1 MGNETSEKNTKKRQI
16 GQRQVISS
24 ILAGNFYENYREHLE
39 MLGVYFLK
47 KTAYQQT
54 VNNLMIETNILFQKH
69 LASNRSKMDLKN
81 LKICVDAGW
90 SSRGHYANE
99 CAFIIIDKE
108 TGLLFDLIVVTRD
121 KFSGPSGNMEAEA
134 ARIFCEKHKNTI
146 ELKAVVKDG
155 DTKLAQVFESTWK
168 SVTILKDLNHLLKN
182 LRKFIEKIKFP
193 FFKEIS
199 RSFSQWVRLKA
210 NNCWSSLEFKIQIK
224 LSLFHYLDIH
234 DFCEHDEN
242 YKHRYQFPAL
252 NITEKK
258 DLEVLKSGIRKEF
271 DEYLQV
277 LDDNLKKTEKKI
289 IQGLFAGEEKQY
301 WEDVCNALQEKINYF
316 SKIRILFVPTPDQ
329 YFTQYEVENES
340 KYNLTP
346 QFIELKN
353 LIFKIVNKAEMYVTA
368 YSTNKCES
376 FMNSRTKFIDKRIDS
391 SKQWEMRCQFSV
403 LNRELPEWRTILM
416 DQIGF
421 TINLPQMVSQFQKN
435 REKEYEKERQTKPEY
450 IKYRYQQKN
459 KKFHR
464 RDGEIANGGYKF
476 KDANVNKTI
485 YKKKFRCRSC
495 SSRYSIELSQLEKKK
510 KNDQDEIEIFK
521 EIDEEDEFD
530 ERNSEE
536 ECTGEELTEN
546 GFSEINKIL
555 TASDLK
561 PSSGPKYDEIF
572 GISFDK
578 RLPSSFNN
586 NNLLFEIDRNKN
598 K

>member
-1 MGNETSEKNTKKRQI
+1 
-16 GQRQVISS
+16 
-24 ILAGNFYENYREHLE
+24 
-39 MLGVYFLK
+39 
-47 KTAYQQT
+47 
-54 VNNLMIETNILFQKH
+54 MIETNILFQKH

-146 ELKAVVKDG
+146 ELKAVVKD
-155 DTKLAQVFESTWK
+155 
-168 SVTILKDLNHLLKN
+168 
-182 LRKFIEKIKFP
+182 
-193 FFKEIS
+193 
-199 RSFSQWVRLKA
+199 
-210 NNCWSSLEFKIQIK
+210 
-224 LSLFHYLDIH
+224 
-234 DFCEHDEN
+234 
-242 YKHRYQFPAL
+242 
-252 NITEKK
+252 
-258 DLEVLKSGIRKEF
+258 DLEDLKSGIRKEF

-289 IQGLFAGEEKQY
+289 IQGLFADEEKQY

-329 YFTQYEVENES
+329 YFTQYEIENES

-495 SSRYSIELSQLEKKK
+495 SSRYSIELSRILHEIIFHQRYPVPVEKDVIVQNLKQTKTQITRCERTLKKSIETLINRIKKKTTVRDKETLSVKNSALENLTNYQKTFYETYQLKKRTRKKK

-530 ERNSEE
+530 QRNSEE
-536 ECTGEELTEN
+536 EGTGEELTEN

-561 PSSGPKYDEIF
+561 PSSGPKYDEMF